1 MKKKSILGIMLSSVF
16 TFFVLSFPS
25 CLFAQ
30 ENSRCNEQNCCCQDK
45 DKVSN
50 VITYIL
56 KTENTDVETREE
68 YNELLFWFLAHE
80 PLNSIR
86 AISELSSSGF
96 AQILT
101 EILNPVNDNIDI
113 TLALNS
119 IRECTTKYDAIREV
133 LVEALSIVLS
143 KSSQDQGR
151 ALVLD

>member
-1 MKKKSILGIMLSSVF
+1 MYRLYKYCLVSALMLCFSFCLTGQTRNRCSSQEK
-16 TFFVLSFPS
+16 TRLSEIVAFLS
-25 CLFAQ
+25 
-30 ENSRCNEQNCCCQDK
+30 
-45 DKVSN
+45 
-50 VITYIL
+50 

-143 KSSQDQGR
+143 KSSQDQGG